1 MSLISPIYQGNHYRP
16 ANKNAFRVLS
26 RTRRKKEDQTSRLLK
41 NVITEYIEAWNSRGG
56 LQLIYWVGYLPQV
69 GKEYVI

>member
-26 RTRRKKEDQTSRLLK
+26 RTRRKKRRLNKQALEKRNNRIHRSVEFQRRIAIDILGRLSAPSR
-41 NVITEYIEAWNSRGG
+41 
-56 LQLIYWVGYLPQV
+56 
-69 GKEYVI
+69 